1 MVCKK
6 EDWNYVTQDSNW
18 WRTCEITKNTLG
30 LHKLWERLDLENS
43 FASWSL
49 ESNFGV
55 YSSLIAFHLVTLD
68 ESVVTVIPMS
78 L

>member
-30 LHKLWERLDLENS
+30 LHKL
-43 FASWSL
+43 
-49 ESNFGV
+49 
-55 YSSLIAFHLVTLD
+55 
-68 ESVVTVIPMS
+68 
-78 L
+78 